1 MAENDETKASF
12 VGWDYVP
19 PEKPE
24 REEKPQAEWVKFDK
38 QGDYTFRLVGKVV
51 EFLRHNEPFG
61 KKRIISHA
69 SYKDKDPA
77 WKAGFWPRQTYAI
90 HVIDRADGKL
100 KILEK
105 GKSVFDQLFA
115 YKSANP
121 EVDLSGK
128 TSPDFVIN
136 VTWPPGDKFQTK
148 YKVTA
153 KAKMNDLTAEE
164 LAYAKANKVD
174 LQSLYKATS
183 LENIIKAWEE
193 VPAEKRVY
201 KKRDKKED
209 GKTASSASKAANSAP
224 IEETFEGAPAGSA
237 GDLFE
242 DNNQF

>member
-1 MAENDETKASF
+1 MAENDETKAAF

-19 PEKPE
+19 PENN
-24 REEKPQAEWVKFDK
+24 EKSDRPQAEWMRFDK
-38 QGDYTFRLVGKVV
+38 QGDYTVRLVGKAV

-61 KKRIISHA
+61 KKRIISHE
-69 SYKDKDPA
+69 SYKDQDPA
-77 WKAGFWPRQTYAI
+77 WKAGFWPRKSNAI

-105 GKSVFDQLFA
+105 GKTVFYQIRA
-115 YKSANP
+115 YKNANP
-121 EVDLSGK
+121 EVDVSGK

-153 KAKMNDLTAEE
+153 KAKMNDLSAEE
-164 LAYAKANKVD
+164 LAYAKQNKVD

-193 VPAEKRVY
+193 VPAEKRIY
-201 KKRDKKED
+201 KKRDKKD
-209 GKTASSASKAANSAP
+209 QASGKPAAPAPKVEP
-224 IEETFEGAPAGSA
+224 IEESFEGTSPAES
-237 GDLFE
+237 GDLF
-242 DNNQF
+242 DDKAF